1 MKRVRKLGAV
11 TFNLNAA
18 YVQQDYSPNTF
29 ISNIVKSAADTDIIY
44 YAVDNNP
51 EIVLESQGYA
61 LVDQSSMEE
70 IINMYNQ
77 AETEYQIE
85 YVDGTTQNVIFKLD
99 SPPEFKEYGTNS
111 CLYTFEITLTKI

>member
-99 SPPEFKEYGTNS
+99 SPPEFKEYGINS